1 MALSRRHCLGDIA
14 SATGRSE
21 PATTTADTIP
31 IVSSES
37 LESSADENAP
47 STAATAAA
55 TTAPPAMAKSSDD
68 DDTQPARSVVPAT
81 TTPPGETLDV
91 VATRNEQQEQQP
103 EESSVIAVEVAA
115 TTTKA
120 VATTTTTAAAAAAS
134 NHDKAVAKVGNE
146 PAGKGEALLSNA
158 DTAPVVDDTVPAPV
172 TIFARRAGRKNI
184 DATSSYRHNDS
195 GATPK
200 EKATAETTPPPP
212 PKLKPWKR

>member
-1 MALSRRHCLGDIA
+1 
-14 SATGRSE
+14 
-21 PATTTADTIP
+21 
-31 IVSSES
+31 
-37 LESSADENAP
+37 
-47 STAATAAA
+47 
-55 TTAPPAMAKSSDD
+55 MAKSSDD

-91 VATRNEQQEQQP
+91 VATRNEQQQQP
-103 EESSVIAVEVAA
+103 EDLSVIAVKIAA
-115 TTTKA
+115 TTTTA

-200 EKATAETTPPPP
+200 EKATAETTPPPR
-212 PKLKPWKR
+212 KLKPWKR

>member
-21 PATTTADTIP
+21 PAANTADTIP

-47 STAATAAA
+47 ATAATAAA

-68 DDTQPARSVVPAT
+68 YDTQPARSVVPAT

-91 VATRNEQQEQQP
+91 VATRNEQQQQP
-103 EESSVIAVEVAA
+103 EDLSVIAVKIAA
-115 TTTKA
+115 TTTTA